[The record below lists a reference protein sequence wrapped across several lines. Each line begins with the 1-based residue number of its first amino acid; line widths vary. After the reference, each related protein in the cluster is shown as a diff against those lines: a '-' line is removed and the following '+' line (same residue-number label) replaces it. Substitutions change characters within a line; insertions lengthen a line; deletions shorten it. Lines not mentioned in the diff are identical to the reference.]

1 MIMLF
6 LRGLLGSPMG
16 GAGLAAVA
24 LPLMLLAAVVGLRG
38 EVKQVARQQCESE
51 HRAADLSAALA
62 SALTDRDALRA
73 ELEKRSAEALASV
86 QRELLLVAEADELR
100 DRINKADPR
109 AVEEVFGA
117 DDEWLKRKRG
127 KR

>member
-1 MIMLF
+1 MLF
-6 LRGLLGSPMG
+6 LRGLLGSPIG
-16 GAGLAAVA
+16 GAGLAAVV
-24 LPLMLLAAVVGLRG
+24 LPLMLLAAVVSVRG
-38 EVKQVARQQCESE
+38 EAKHVAKQQCEAE
-51 HRAADLSAALA
+51 HRAADLAAALTA
-62 SALTDRDALRA
+62 ALTDRDALRA
-73 ELEKRSAEALASV
+73 EIEKRSSEALAAV